1 MVPRTS
7 GFYSL
12 LYWCCWLPKKNSLH
26 FVTTKTFIRSRQL
39 SKSGLQ
45 FIILVDLISDWN
57 MVMYALY
64 EWLEIGVHGGLIRW
78 VTAFST
84 KYEVDMIVSSLYW
97 LQCFVCILSLFSD
110 FLHFMTCF
118 WCLLKFIRLFI
129 KSSCII

>member
-1 MVPRTS
+1 MVPRTW
-7 GFYSL
+7 GFYPHL
-12 LYWCCWLPKKNSLH
+12 NWCCWLPKKNSLH
-26 FVTTKTFIRSRQL
+26 FITMKTFIRSRQL
-39 SKSGLQ
+39 CKSCLQ
-45 FIILVDLISDWN
+45 FIILAVLISDWN

-64 EWLEIGVHGGLIRW
+64 EWLEIGVHGDLIIW

-84 KYEVDMIVSSLYW
+84 KYVDMIVSSLYL

-110 FLHFMTCF
+110 SFLYFMTCF